1 MTLQSALFM
10 QIALQ
15 TTTSGADWWWLI
27 IVGLILLVAFFYW
40 WRRVSQDDRAA
51 TVAFE
56 KKHPLALAM
65 PAGFVPDVV
74 TAVSDHD
81 DHGHGEHHSPDHP
94 HAHADAHADAHDHEE
109 TAVAAPI
116 TPDDLKRIEGIGPK
130 IAELLNEAGIYT
142 FAQLADT
149 DAADVE
155 QILEKAGPRYK
166 LADPASWAQQAKL
179 AALADWTAL
188 EALQD
193 TLKGGRHAE

>member
-65 PAGFVPDVV
+65 PAGFVPDMV

-81 DHGHGEHHSPDHP
+81 DHTHGEHHSHD
-94 HAHADAHADAHDHEE
+94 HDHEE
-109 TAVAAPI
+109 TAVTAPI